1 MCRVSSFADFQYEI
15 YLAGLSG
22 SVPELPMTAAGLE
35 QRAREVLDPAAFAYV
50 AGSASQERTAAAN
63 LAAFDRYRLLP
74 RMWRG
79 ATAPGARDLSVEVLG
94 TKLAAPVLT
103 APVGVLELLHERG
116 ETLVAEVT
124 RELGI
129 GMVLSTAASSTI
141 EEAGAAAGAWWY
153 QLYWPGDH
161 ELARSFVER
170 AVKAGARAI
179 VVTAD
184 TPGLGWRPRDLELGH
199 LPFLQGKGIAN
210 YLSDPVFRAK
220 LATPPEESEEALR
233 MAVLTWVGLFG
244 NHGLRPADLAR
255 LREWTD
261 LPIAVKG
268 VLHPDDAR
276 ALVDAGADAVVVSN
290 HGGRQVDGAA
300 AALDALPAIVAT
312 IGDRADVLFDSGIR
326 TGSDVMIALAL
337 GAKAVLYGRP
347 WAYGLGLAGRD
358 GVRHALRL
366 LLGDFDQTMGL
377 AGCASIADLDRT
389 LLSTQR

>member
-1 MCRVSSFADFQYEI
+1 MSSFADFQNEI

-22 SVPELPMTAAGLE
+22 AVPGLPMTAAGLE
-35 QRAREVLDPAAFAYV
+35 RRAREVLDPAAYAYV
-50 AGSASQERTAAAN
+50 AGSASAERTAAEN
-63 LAAFDRYRLLP
+63 VSAFDRHRLLP

-79 ATAPGARDLSVEVLG
+79 ASDPGARDLSVEVLG
-94 TKLAAPVLT
+94 TRLAAPVLT
-103 APVGVLELLHERG
+103 APIGVLGLLHERG
-116 ETLVAEVT
+116 ETVVAEVT

-161 ELARSFVER
+161 ELARSFVDR
-170 AVKAGARAI
+170 AVKAGARAV

-184 TPGLGWRPRDLELGH
+184 TPGMGWRPRDLELGH
-199 LPFLQGKGIAN
+199 LPFLRGEGLAN

-220 LATPPEESEEALR
+220 LATAPEESEEALR
-233 MAVLTWVGLFG
+233 MAVLTWIGLFG
-244 NHGLRPADLAR
+244 NHTLRPADIAK

-276 ALVDAGADAVVVSN
+276 AVVDAGADAVVVSN
-290 HGGRQVDGAA
+290 HGGRQVDGAI

-312 IGDRADVLFDSGIR
+312 VGDRADVLFDSGIR
-326 TGSDVMIALAL
+326 TGSDVMVALAL

-347 WAYGLGLAGRD
+347 WAYALGVAGRD

-366 LLGDFDQTMGL
+366 LLADFDATMGL
-377 AGCASIADLDRT
+377 SGCATVAALDRT
-389 LLSTQR
+389 LLSSKR